1 MANGMTIDNINKYFQ
16 DIYTILP
23 NKGEFSGDFT
33 MPVGDIRNLS
43 DEQLIDLLKQGERFF
58 GHPMGERTNPQMD
71 AELEQALLNLASE
84 RGAQTEQL
92 YYKDTP
98 YLDTFIPSR
107 EGDPLSGS
115 DPDFSKFL
123 AVARAQEGGVNIPGF
138 DENYAELRDTN
149 YPFEVLASVP
159 EFAHSLID
167 DLIAQN
173 EQEGISTEETAN
185 FQNLIDLI
193 AAQR

>member
-1 MANGMTIDNINKYFQ
+1 MANGMTIDDINKYFQ
-16 DIYTILP
+16 DIYTI
-23 NKGEFSGDFT
+23 NKGRFKGDFT
-33 MPVGDIRNLS
+33 MPVRDIRNLS
-43 DEQLIDLLKQGERFF
+43 DEQLINLLKQGERYF
-58 GHPMGERTNPQMD
+58 GRIDDAMPTTPEMD

-98 YLDTFIPSR
+98 YLNTFIPPR

-115 DPDFSKFL
+115 EL
-123 AVARAQEGGVNIPGF
+123 GF
-138 DENYAELRDTN
+138 DEIYAIKAAQAGRPTYGIGGNYAALHSTD

-173 EQEGISTEETAN
+173 EQEGVSTEETAN

-193 AAQR
+193 SAQRR

>member
-1 MANGMTIDNINKYFQ
+1 M
-16 DIYTILP
+16 
-23 NKGEFSGDFT
+23 
-33 MPVGDIRNLS
+33 
-43 DEQLIDLLKQGERFF
+43 
-58 GHPMGERTNPQMD
+58 
-71 AELEQALLNLASE
+71 
-84 RGAQTEQL
+84 
-92 YYKDTP
+92 
-98 YLDTFIPSR
+98 
-107 EGDPLSGS
+107 
-115 DPDFSKFL
+115 